1 MNMLGKIVL
10 AKDKLVHNVNK
21 LYLGVTT
28 FLATLAG
35 PAFCAMAEDKTA
47 LNTKDAENAIVGLI
61 NSLLNPILA
70 IVGAL
75 GTLYCVLLGVKY
87 AKAEE
92 PQDREKA
99 KQHLKSAIIGFVLI
113 FVLIVALKLL
123 MPQFQT
129 WMTNNQTPTTPA
141 PTTPQS

>member
-10 AKDKLVHNVNK
+10 AKDKLVHNVNR

-28 FLATLAG
+28 FLATTLT
-35 PAFCAMAEDKTA
+35 PAFCAMASNDKTA
-47 LNTKDAENAIVGLI
+47 LNTKEAETAIVGLI

-129 WMTNNQTPTTPA
+129 WMENNKPSTTTA
-141 PTTPQS
+141 S